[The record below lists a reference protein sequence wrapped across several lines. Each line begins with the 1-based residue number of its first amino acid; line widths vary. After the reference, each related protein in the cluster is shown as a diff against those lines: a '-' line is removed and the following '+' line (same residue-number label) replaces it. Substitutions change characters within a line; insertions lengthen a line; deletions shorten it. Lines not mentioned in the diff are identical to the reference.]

1 MKKLI
6 FFFLFLTQLAQAQ
19 ITVST
24 IVLSGNTKTQND
36 IVIRE
41 LSFEKNVNYTIVDL
55 DKRIEESKK
64 NLINLKLFNF
74 VTINKTKDKDST
86 EITIEVIEKWYIWP
100 YPVFEISERNFNT
113 WWEEF
118 SANNYSDFS
127 RLNYGVFFNWENF
140 RGRNE
145 LLKLKIRKGFK
156 EHYLLAYD
164 VPYFNKNKTIGINT
178 NLQLFRRKKTHFSTE
193 ENKLN
198 YLESDTF
205 NSIDYDLNTEITY
218 RKNLHQTH
226 KLKFT
231 YLHTTINDSIAK
243 HNPNYLGNNLSK
255 TSIYT
260 LGYIFEYENRDYIN
274 YPLHGFALNFAAK
287 KHLSATTNVKHLEFA
302 TKIEKYIEP
311 YKRLYIGSS
320 FKAKCSTEGNQP
332 YFIQKALGY
341 IDYVRGYEYYVVDG
355 QSYWLSKTAIKYAL
369 VEKTTF
375 DIPYVK
381 MKQFNK
387 SHYSIYLGVFSDL
400 GYVRDTQNQA
410 QNSLNNSLLWGKG
423 IALDYVTY
431 YDKLLRIE
439 YSINALGEKGVFLH
453 FSNPFGSKK

>member
-1 MKKLI
+1 MKKVI
-6 FFFLFLTQLAQAQ
+6 FFLLFVTQLAHSQ
-19 ITVST
+19 INVSN
-24 IVLSGNTKTQND
+24 IVLKGNTKTQND
-36 IVIRE
+36 ILIRE
-41 LSFEKNVNYTIVDL
+41 LSFKKNINYTLDDL

-74 VTINKTKDKDST
+74 VNINKSENKDAT

-113 WWEEF
+113 WWKEF

-127 RLNYGVFFNWENF
+127 RLNYGISFNWENF

-156 EHYLLAYD
+156 EHYLLAYEI
-164 VPYFNKNKTIGINT
+164 PYFNKNKTIEINT
-178 NLQLFRRKKTHFSTE
+178 NLQFFRRKKTHFLTE
-193 ENKLN
+193 YNKLN
-198 YLESDTF
+198 YLEGDTF
-205 NSIDYDLNTEITY
+205 NSIDYDLNTEIIY
-218 RKNLHQTH
+218 RNNHHQKH

-231 YLHTTINDSIAK
+231 YLQSRITDSIATL
-243 HNPNYLGNNLSK
+243 NPNYLGNKLSS

-260 LGYIFEYENRDYIN
+260 LSYIFEYENRDYIA
-274 YPLHGFALNFAAK
+274 YPLDGYALNFGVK
-287 KHLSATTNVKHLEFA
+287 KYLSSTTNAKHFEFA
-302 TKIEKYIEP
+302 TKVENYITP
-311 YKRLYIGSS
+311 YKRFYIGSS
-320 FKAKCSTEGNQP
+320 FKAKYSTEGNQP

-341 IDYVRGYEYYVVDG
+341 SDYVRGYEYYVLDG
-355 QSYWLSKTAIKYAL
+355 ESYWLSKTALKYAL
-369 VEKTTF
+369 IEKTNF

-387 SHYSIYLGVFSDL
+387 SHYSLYLGIFSDL
-400 GYVRDTQNQA
+400 GYVRNNQNKE
-410 QNSLNNSLLWGKG
+410 QNSMNNSLIWGKG

-439 YSINALGEKGVFLH
+439 YSINTLGEKGVFLH
-453 FSNPFGSKK
+453 FSSPF

>member
-1 MKKLI
+1 MKKI
-6 FFFLFLTQLAQAQ
+6 IFLFLFLSQVAQAQ

-36 IVIRE
+36 IIIRE
-41 LSFEKNVNYTIVDL
+41 LSFEKNVSYATDDL
-55 DKRIEESKK
+55 DKRIEKSKK

-74 VTINKTKDKDST
+74 VTINKTEWKDSA
-86 EITIEVIEKWYIWP
+86 EITIDVIEKWYIWP

-113 WWEEF
+113 WWKEF
-118 SANNYSDFS
+118 AANNYSDFS
-127 RLNYGVFFNWENF
+127 RLNYGVSFNWENF

-156 EHYLLAYD
+156 EHYLLAYE
-164 VPYFNKNKTIGINT
+164 VPYLNKTIGFNT
-178 NLQLFRRKKTHFSTE
+178 NLQFFRRKKTYFSTE
-193 ENKLN
+193 KNKLN

-218 RKNLHQTH
+218 RKNLHLKH

-231 YLHTTINDSIAK
+231 YLQSTITDSIAIL
-243 HNPNYLGNNLSK
+243 NPNYLGNNLSN
-255 TSIYT
+255 TSIYS
-260 LGYIFEYENRDYIN
+260 LSYIFEYENRDYIN
-274 YPLHGFALNFAAK
+274 YPLHGFALSFGAK
-287 KHLSATTNVKHLEFA
+287 KYLSEKANIKHFEFA
-302 TKIEKYIEP
+302 TKVEKHIEP
-311 YKRLYIGSS
+311 YNRFYIGSS
-320 FKAKCSTEGNQP
+320 FKAKYSTEGNQP

-341 IDYVRGYEYYVVDG
+341 DDYVRGYEYYVVDG
-355 QSYWLSKTAIKYAL
+355 QSYWLSKTAAKYAL
-369 VEKTTF
+369 IEKTTF

-387 SHYSIYLGVFSDL
+387 SHYSLYLGIFSDI
-400 GYVRDTQNQA
+400 GYVVNN
-410 QNSLNNSLLWGKG
+410 QNSINNSILWGKG

-431 YDKLLRIE
+431 YEKLLRIE

-453 FSNPFGSKK
+453 FSSPF

>member
-6 FFFLFLTQLAQAQ
+6 FFFLFTTQLAQAQ
-19 ITVST
+19 TKVNSI
-24 IVLSGNTKTQND
+24 ILIGNTKTQND
-36 IVIRE
+36 IIIRE
-41 LSFEKNVNYTIVDL
+41 LSFEKDSSYTNLVLNKKI
-55 DKRIEESKK
+55 KESKE

-74 VTINKTKDKDST
+74 VTINKTENKNSA
-86 EITIEVIEKWYIWP
+86 EIKIEVFEKWYIWP
-100 YPVFEISERNFNT
+100 SPIFEISERNFNT
-113 WWEEF
+113 WWKEF
-118 SANNYSDFS
+118 AANNYSDFS
-127 RLNYGVFFNWENF
+127 RLNYGVSFNWENF

-156 EHYLLAYD
+156 EHYLLSYE
-164 VPYFNKNKTIGINT
+164 VPYFNKNKTIGIKT
-178 NLQLFRRKKTHFSTE
+178 NLQFFRRKKTYFSTE

-205 NSIDYDLNTEITY
+205 NSIDYDLNTEIIY
-218 RKNLHQTH
+218 RKTLHQKH

-231 YLHTTINDSIAK
+231 YLKSTINDSIAIL
-243 HNPNYLGNNLSK
+243 NPTYLGDSLSNA
-255 TSIYT
+255 SIYS
-260 LGYIFEYENRDYIN
+260 LRYIFEYENRDYSA
-274 YPLHGFALNFAAK
+274 YPLHGFALNFGAK
-287 KHLSATTNVKHLEFA
+287 KYLSATTKIKHCEFT
-302 TKIEKYIEP
+302 TKVERHIEP
-311 YKRLYIGSS
+311 YKRVYIGSS
-320 FKAKCSTEGNQP
+320 FKAKYSTEGNQP

-355 QSYWLSKTAIKYAL
+355 QSYWLSKTAVKYAL
-369 VEKTTF
+369 IEKTTF

-387 SHYSIYLGVFSDL
+387 SHYSLYLGIFSDI
-400 GYVRDTQNQA
+400 GYVIDNQNQE
-410 QNSLNNSLLWGKG
+410 QNSINNSILWGKG

-453 FSNPFGSKK
+453 FSSPF

>member
-1 MKKLI
+1 MKKII
-6 FFFLFLTQLAQAQ
+6 FFFLFLTQLAEAQ
-19 ITVST
+19 ITVSN
-24 IVLSGNTKTQND
+24 IILSGNTKTQND
-36 IVIRE
+36 IILRE
-41 LSFEKNVNYTIVDL
+41 LSFEINKDYIANDL
-55 DKRIEESKK
+55 DKRIEKSKE

-74 VTINKTKDKDST
+74 VTINKTENKNSI
-86 EITIEVIEKWYIWP
+86 EIIIEVIEKWYIWP

-113 WWEEF
+113 WWKEF
-118 SANNYSDFS
+118 STNNYSDFS
-127 RLNYGVFFNWENF
+127 RLNYGIFFNWENF

-156 EHYLLAYD
+156 EHYLLAYE

-178 NLQLFRRKKTHFSTE
+178 NLQFFRRKKTHFSTE

-205 NSIDYDLNTEITY
+205 NSIDFDLNTEITY
-218 RKNLHQTH
+218 RKNLHQKH

-231 YLHTTINDSIAK
+231 YLHTTIDDYITVL
-243 HNPNYLGNNLSK
+243 NPNYLGNKLSEA
-255 TSIYT
+255 SIYT
-260 LGYIFEYENRDYIN
+260 LEYLFEYENRDYIN
-274 YPLHGFALNFAAK
+274 YPLHGFAINFTTK
-287 KHLSATTNVKHLEFA
+287 KHFSSTTNVKHLDFA
-302 TKIEKYIEP
+302 TKLEKYIEP
-311 YKRLYIGSS
+311 CKRFYIGSS

-341 IDYVRGYEYYVVDG
+341 IDYVRGYEHYVVDG
-355 QSYWLSKTAIKYAL
+355 QSYWLSKTAVKYAL
-369 VEKTTF
+369 IEKTTF

-387 SHYSIYLGVFSDL
+387 SHYSLYLGIFSDL
-400 GYVRDTQNQA
+400 GYVINSQNKE
-410 QNSLNNSLLWGKG
+410 QNLINNSLLWGKG
-423 IALDYVTY
+423 ISLDYVTY

-453 FSNPFGSKK
+453 FSSPF

>member
-19 ITVST
+19 ITVRS

-36 IVIRE
+36 IVLRE
-41 LSFEKNVNYTIVDL
+41 LSFEKNGNYTTVDL

-74 VTINKTKDKDST
+74 VTINKTENKDST

-113 WWEEF
+113 WWKEF

-140 RGRNE
+140 MGRNE

-156 EHYLLAYD
+156 EHYLLAYE
-164 VPYFNKNKTIGINT
+164 VPYFNKKKTIGINT

-231 YLHTTINDSIAK
+231 YLYTTINDSIAK
-243 HNPNYLGNNLSK
+243 LNPNYLGNNLSK

-274 YPLHGFALNFAAK
+274 YPLHGFALNFAVK

-400 GYVRDTQNQA
+400 GYVVNNQK
-410 QNSLNNSLLWGKG
+410 QEHNSINNSTLWGKG
-423 IALDYVTY
+423 IALDYATY

-453 FSNPFGSKK
+453 FSSPF

>member
-1 MKKLI
+1 MKKI
-6 FFFLFLTQLAQAQ
+6 IFLFLFLSQVAQAQ

-36 IVIRE
+36 IIIRE
-41 LSFEKNVNYTIVDL
+41 LSFEKNVSYATGDL
-55 DKRIEESKK
+55 DKRIEKSKE

-74 VTINKTKDKDST
+74 VTINKTENKDST
-86 EITIEVIEKWYIWP
+86 EITIDVIEKWYIWP
-100 YPVFEISERNFNT
+100 FPVFEISERNFNT
-113 WWEEF
+113 WWKEF
-118 SANNYSDFS
+118 AANNYSDFS
-127 RLNYGVFFNWENF
+127 RLNYGVEFNWQNF

-156 EHYLLAYD
+156 EHYLLGYE

-178 NLQLFRRKKTHFSTE
+178 NLQFFRRKKTHFSTE

-198 YLESDTF
+198 YFESDTF
-205 NSIDYDLNTEITY
+205 NSIDYDLNTEIIY
-218 RKNLHQTH
+218 RKNLHQKH

-231 YLHTTINDSIAK
+231 YLQSTITDSIVIL
-243 HNPNYLGNNLSK
+243 NPNYLGNSLSN
-255 TSIYT
+255 TSIYS
-260 LGYIFEYENRDYIN
+260 LSYIFEYENRDYIN
-274 YPLHGFALNFAAK
+274 YPLHGFALSFGAK
-287 KHLSATTNVKHLEFA
+287 KYLSEKANVKHFEFA
-302 TKIEKYIEP
+302 TKLDKYIEP
-311 YKRLYIGSS
+311 YNRFYIGSS
-320 FKAKCSTEGNQP
+320 FKAKYSTGGEQP

-341 IDYVRGYEYYVVDG
+341 DHYVRGYEYYVVDG
-355 QSYWLSKTAIKYAL
+355 QSYWLSKTAAKYAL
-369 VEKTTF
+369 IEKTNF

-387 SHYSIYLGVFSDL
+387 SHYSLYLGIFSDI
-400 GYVRDTQNQA
+400 GYVIDNQNQE
-410 QNSLNNSLLWGKG
+410 QNSINNSLLWGKG

-453 FSNPFGSKK
+453 FSSPF